1 MNPRPNNPNP
11 EFNPF
16 SYDHESLKN
25 FYAQLQQ
32 TPNFQHFQPPPNF
45 QPGFAPYS
53 QPRFESDYV
62 SPSQPENEVV
72 PETQDTLK
80 RKKRKKNKQPAG
92 AGPSSGPMA
101 PKQWTP
107 DEETA
112 LGRCFMDESENKT
125 KGFQWDDDV
134 AGNFSGEGISVR

>member
-16 SYDHESLKN
+16 SYDPESLRN
-25 FYAQLQQ
+25 LYAQLQQ
-32 TPNFQHFQPPPNF
+32 NPNFQHFQPPPNF
-45 QPGFAPYS
+45 QPGFAAFF
-53 QPRFESDYV
+53 QPRFESDFV

-80 RKKRKKNKQPAG
+80 HKKGKKNKQPAG

-112 LGRCFMDESENKT
+112 LRRCYMGESENKT
-125 KGFQWDDDV
+125 KCNSQKRE
-134 AGNFSGEGISVR
+134 NFWKKSPLVGTG

>member
-16 SYDHESLKN
+16 SYDPESLRN

-32 TPNFQHFQPPPNF
+32 NPNFQHFQPPPNF
-45 QPGFAPYS
+45 QPGFAVFS
-53 QPRFESDYV
+53 QPRFESDFV

-80 RKKRKKNKQPAG
+80 RKKGKKNKQPAG
-92 AGPSSGPMA
+92 AGPSSSPIA

-134 AGNFSGEGISVR
+134 TGNFSGEGISVG

>member
-1 MNPRPNNPNP
+1 MNPRPNNLNP

-16 SYDHESLKN
+16 SYDPELLRN
-25 FYAQLQQ
+25 LYAQLQQ
-32 TPNFQHFQPPPNF
+32 NPNFQHFQPPPNF
-45 QPGFAPYS
+45 QPVFAVFS
-53 QPRFESDYV
+53 QPRFESDFV
-62 SPSQPENEVV
+62 SLSQPENEVV

-80 RKKRKKNKQPAG
+80 RKKGKKNKQPAG
-92 AGPSSGPMA
+92 AWPSSGPMA

-125 KGFQWDDDV
+125 KVW
-134 AGNFSGEGISVR
+134 NKKIK